1 MSLLTVTDLRTHF
14 CLESGPV
21 RAVDGVSFTMEQ
33 GEMLGLIGESGC
45 GKSTLGLSL
54 MRLHQDPCKI
64 VGGSIMLEDRELLNL
79 SEEQMRQVRWREIAM
94 IPQSAMNALNP
105 VMPIGEQIAEVV
117 RLHLRAGRREAT
129 DRAREVLELVGIDP
143 RRYSAYPHE
152 FSGGMKQRVAIAM
165 ALSCEPKLVIS
176 DEATTGL
183 DVMTQAQVIGLLRDL
198 QARLRLSILFVSH
211 DLPLVLDVC
220 HRIAIMYAG
229 HVVELRSSEEIR
241 TRPMHP
247 YTAGLISAFPPLFG
261 PKHRVASIQGR
272 VPNLADPPS
281 GCRFHPRCR
290 HAVACCS
297 ETHPTRGHTHHNGY
311 VACHL
316 ISEEQI
322 EGVRD

>member
-1 MSLLTVTDLRTHF
+1 
-14 CLESGPV
+14 
-21 RAVDGVSFTMEQ
+21 MEQ
-33 GEMLGLIGESGC
+33 GEILGLIGESGC

-54 MRLHQDPCKI
+54 MRLQQDPCRI
-64 VGGSIMLEDRELLNL
+64 VGGSIMLEDRDLLNL
-79 SEEQMRQVRWREIAM
+79 SDEQMRRVRWREIAM

-117 RLHLRAGRREAT
+117 RLHLGASRRAAS
-129 DRAREVLELVGIDP
+129 DRAREVLDLVGIDP

-183 DVMTQAQVIGLLRDL
+183 DVMTQAQVIGLLREL
-198 QARLRLSILFVSH
+198 QARLKLSILFVSH
-211 DLPLVLDVC
+211 DLPLVLDLC

-229 HVVELRSSEEIR
+229 HVVELRSAAEIR
-241 TRPMHP
+241 TQPLHP
-247 YTAGLISAFPPLFG
+247 YTAGLMNAFPPLFG
-261 PKHRVASIQGR
+261 PKNRVASIQGR

-281 GCRFHPRCR
+281 GCRFHPRCG

-297 ETHPTRGHTHHNGY
+297 ETHPTCCHTHHNGY

-316 ISEEQI
+316 IADEQI
-322 EGVRD
+322 EGVRA